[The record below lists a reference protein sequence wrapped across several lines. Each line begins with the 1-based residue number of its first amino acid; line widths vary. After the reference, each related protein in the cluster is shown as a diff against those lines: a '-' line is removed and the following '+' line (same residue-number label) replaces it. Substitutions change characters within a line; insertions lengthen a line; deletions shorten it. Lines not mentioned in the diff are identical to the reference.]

1 MSENYFYTSV
11 LQNKS
16 DILLRGY
23 LDGRRIQRKIK
34 YKPYLFVET
43 NKETA
48 WRSLD
53 GRHVDRIVFDNTYEA
68 RDFIKRYEGVSG
80 FEIFGMTNWVYPFIN
95 DEFNGEINA
104 NYKNIRIGYIDIETW
119 AEGEF
124 ELPTSARKPITAIT
138 LRYKSKNLVFGWYG
152 DYTPEDSDT
161 KYFKCADEVSMI
173 RKFIQVWQELD
184 LDVVTGWNI
193 DGYDIPYI
201 INRIINILGIS
212 WANKLSPWGY
222 LDRKRT
228 IMRGQE
234 IEILI
239 PAGIA
244 ILDYMEMYKKYRYKP
259 QESYTLDFISK
270 EELKVGKLD
279 YSEYGS
285 LHQLMVQNYQKY
297 ISYNIIDCKRV
308 NELDDKLKY
317 FNLLF
322 TVAYTAHI
330 NFNDAFATTRP
341 WDAIIHS
348 YLLERNIVIPQM
360 KYKGGSGYSI
370 TGGYVKSPIIG
381 MHKWVVSFDV
391 TSLYPHLIMQYNIS
405 PETII
410 SVLNGYDAESILNGK
425 LLDEELQSKLKEND
439 ACITATGALY
449 DNSFEGFYPSLMRQF
464 FELRAEYNGLK
475 KKYAKELEKLKSTKS
490 AQSQIDEA
498 ETLLQEYD
506 ARQNALKILLNGA
519 YGALANEYYRW
530 FDTRLAESI
539 TMSGQL
545 SIQWV
550 QNAINKKIA
559 EITGIDRDYVIA
571 IDTDSVVGDSIIRT
585 NLGTERI
592 DNFFERARAD
602 GKILQDID
610 DQIVVKPNFKC
621 EALGMSDNGI
631 PIMKPVN
638 YVMAHK
644 VKKKMYRIKVNGKE
658 VIITE
663 DHSLIVKRDGLLCS
677 IKPTEIVKGDM
688 LISLNGNR
696 DEGVVSVENFCVR
709 EHDNFEIECIGEVE
723 EWVYDIEVEGVHNF
737 FANDILVHNSN
748 YIAADSIVDA
758 LFPGLS
764 DIETCRALDKFCE
777 EVMQQVIN
785 DSFEELRRLTNCTQ
799 QKLTMKRECI
809 ANKGIWTAKKRYIL
823 NVLNKEGVEFETPE
837 LKMQGIEA
845 VKSSTPRAAKD
856 AIKEALKIIMNG
868 TEQELQVYISAQRSR
883 FRELPFEEIGFPRS
897 VKHLEKYSSRST
909 LYTKGCPIHVRGA
922 LVYNNLIKSIENND
936 GDTLQPIVNGDK
948 IKFAYMVMPNPVLE
962 NVIATNGEFPAILG
976 LTQYIDHDMQ
986 FEKGLLAPVKVIT
999 DAIGWHAEPVASLE
1013 DLFVY

>member
-571 IDTDSVVGDSIIRT
+571 IDTDS
-585 NLGTERI
+585 
-592 DNFFERARAD
+592 
-602 GKILQDID
+602 
-610 DQIVVKPNFKC
+610 
-621 EALGMSDNGI
+621 
-631 PIMKPVN
+631 
-638 YVMAHK
+638 
-644 VKKKMYRIKVNGKE
+644 
-658 VIITE
+658 
-663 DHSLIVKRDGLLCS
+663 
-677 IKPTEIVKGDM
+677 
-688 LISLNGNR
+688 
-696 DEGVVSVENFCVR
+696 
-709 EHDNFEIECIGEVE
+709 
-723 EWVYDIEVEGVHNF
+723 
-737 FANDILVHNSN
+737 N
-748 YIAADSIVDA
+748 YIAANAIVDA

-785 DSFEELRRLTNCTQ
+785 DSFEELRKLTNCKM